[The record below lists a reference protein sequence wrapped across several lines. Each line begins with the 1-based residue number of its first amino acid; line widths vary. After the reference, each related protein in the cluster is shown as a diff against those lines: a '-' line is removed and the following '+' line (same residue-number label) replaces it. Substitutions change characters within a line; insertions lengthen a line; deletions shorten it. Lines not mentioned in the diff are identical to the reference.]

1 MPLPRNAILSGKGAK
16 QGRAGLPPLPQQSQ
30 TAALGLGPA
39 ARLRAL
45 LTALLQI
52 AGANASVRS
61 I

>member
-1 MPLPRNAILSGKGAK
+1 MPLPRSAILSGKGVK
-16 QGRAGLPPLPQQSQ
+16 QAQVWLPPLPQQSE

-45 LTALLQI
+45 LTALLQV
-52 AGANASVRS
+52 AGANGSVRP